1 MFRKEFQTIPG
12 RRVPG
17 KPCDSHHHC
26 EQQPPSLLAAGA
38 ASHQPPCASI
48 PQAPRCVVVNPLFPI
63 AASSNSFH
71 GSGKSLI
78 RYVQF
83 RPH

>member
-1 MFRKEFQTIPG
+1 MR
-12 RRVPG
+12 
-17 KPCDSHHHC
+17 
-26 EQQPPSLLAAGA
+26 QPLPLRAAGA

-71 GSGKSLI
+71 GFGKSLI
-78 RYVQF
+78 SSGHPWSFRYMQNHIRAPCSQPKF
-83 RPH
+83 C